1 VRGEGKNQKRHGGD
15 GDLPP
20 PSSRLTP
27 HASPMA
33 QQSKVRII
41 AGEWRGRL
49 INFPQTEG
57 LRPTPDRVRE
67 TLFNWL
73 GQTLDGKTCLD
84 LFAGSGALGFEAL
97 SRGARRV
104 VMVEQNPQVLK
115 ALQENARKLG
125 ADGNGKNVATE
136 GKTRHARF
144 PHPNPL
150 PQAGEGANVKGAG
163 FNRLDLVAGDG
174 LITLSRERKTF
185 DVIFLDPPF
194 HRGILS
200 LLLPL
205 LPERLA
211 PDGLVYAETEQ
222 ALEPGEGWEIWRS
235 GRAGNVFYCLLK
247 RK

>member
-1 VRGEGKNQKRHGGD
+1 MA
-15 GDLPP
+15 
-20 PSSRLTP
+20 P
-27 HASPMA
+27 H
-33 QQSKVRII
+33 SKVRII

-49 INFPQTEG
+49 IDFPQAEG

-104 VMVEQNPQVLK
+104 VMAEQNPQVLK
-115 ALQENARKLG
+115 ALQKNARKLG
-125 ADGNGKNVATE
+125 AD
-136 GKTRHARF
+136 
-144 PHPNPL
+144 
-150 PQAGEGANVKGAG
+150 
-163 FNRLDLVAGDG
+163 RLDLVAGDG
-174 LITLSRERKTF
+174 VKTLSREGEAF

-194 HRGILS
+194 HRGILP

-205 LPERLA
+205 LSDRLA

-222 ALEPGEGWEIWRS
+222 SFEPGEGWEVWRS
-235 GRAGNVFYCLLK
+235 GRAGQVFYCLLK
-247 RK
+247 RTTEGS